1 VRLFHALRDA
11 LARIAGLA
19 HRADR
24 ESRLSDEM
32 RFHVDMQTEA
42 LVRAGLDPVEARRQA
57 LVAFGGRERYREAA
71 RDEYRARVLD
81 ELAQDA
87 RYGLRSL
94 FHARLFTA
102 TAVCTLAL
110 GIGATTAMF
119 SVVDAVLL
127 RQLPYPD
134 PNRLVMLWEHNLSK
148 GNEHNVTS
156 PANFLA
162 WRDETRSFSSMAA
175 FVATRFTVI
184 APNNEPVSVQARLTN
199 ASLLPMLGVHP
210 VLGRL
215 FSESEDQ
222 PGAPRVALLDYGFW
236 QQHFGGRP
244 DVVGST
250 VRINDQDVSII
261 GVLPRDFRFFE
272 PVSLWV
278 PIRFSAEDRTW
289 SGRYLRVLARLAP
302 GVTLDQA
309 DREMRAIARRRAIE
323 VPQFGANWT
332 ALAAPLHEDLVGDS
346 RTPLLVLFGAV
357 GCLLL
362 IACANV
368 ANLLLARAANRRREI
383 AVRIAL
389 GASPRRIVRQLLTES
404 VLLAVIGAAL
414 GVAAAVVGTRLLI
427 ALVPPEFSVASVT
440 HVGVNARV
448 LLFAVG
454 VALVTGI
461 AFGLA
466 PALQAARGDAQDSL
480 KEGGR
485 GGGADS
491 RRSGRLR
498 AALVVGEISLAVM
511 LLAGTGLMVR
521 SFIGLR
527 HVPLGFE
534 PAHLLTADVVLQ
546 SRKYDSDTA
555 AVQFFE
561 EAQSRLAALPGVR
574 AVGAISYLPL
584 SGQRSASGFQ
594 VVGQPVPPRG
604 QEPTG
609 DFRAVTPDYFRA
621 MAIPIEEGRAIEPTD
636 RRDAPEVAV
645 VSHTLA
651 RTFWPNESAVGHEL
665 HYEWDRWHTVRIV
678 GVAGDVHHGGPRAE
692 PFMEIYLPL
701 GQFPYHGMTMVVRTA
716 TDPVSLARPLR
727 ETIRGIDPDQP
738 VAQLRPMTELVS
750 ASLGSTRLST
760 VLFGL
765 FGAIGLVLA
774 MIGIYG
780 VGAYTVQQRHHEFGI
795 RMALGAQPRD
805 VLAMVVKHG
814 LVLTGIGIAAGV
826 GAALVLT
833 RLMRALLFGVAPD
846 DPVTFAWVAVLL
858 AGVAALSSYLP
869 ARRATRIDPVSA
881 LRSE

>member
-1 VRLFHALRDA
+1 MRIVHALRDA

-19 HRADR
+19 HRTDR
-24 ESRLSDEM
+24 EARLDDEI

-42 LVRAGLDPVEARRQA
+42 LVRTGLDPAEARRRA

-81 ELAQDA
+81 ELTQDV
-87 RYGLRSL
+87 RYCLRSL
-94 FHARLFTA
+94 LNARVFTA
-102 TAVCTLAL
+102 AAVGTLAL

-127 RQLPYPD
+127 RRLPYAN
-134 PNRLVMLWEHNLSK
+134 PNGLVMLWEHNFTK
-148 GNEHNVTS
+148 GMDHNSVG

-162 WRDETRSFSSMAA
+162 WRDQTRSFTSMAA
-175 FVATRFTVI
+175 FVTGRFTVI
-184 APNNEPVSVQARLTN
+184 RAGSEPVSVQTRLTN
-199 ASLLPMLGVHP
+199 ASLLPMLGAHP

-215 FSESEDQ
+215 FTESEDQ
-222 PGAPRVALLDYGFW
+222 PGAPRVAVLSYDFW
-236 QQHFGGRP
+236 KQYFGGRP

-250 VRINDQDVSII
+250 VRINDQDATIV
-261 GVLPRDFRFFE
+261 GVLPKDFRFFE
-272 PVSLWV
+272 PVALWA
-278 PIRFSAEDRTW
+278 PIRFPPEARTIG
-289 SGRYLRVLARLAP
+289 GRYLRVLARLKP
-302 GVTLDQA
+302 GVTVDQA
-309 DREMRAIARRRAIE
+309 DGEMKAIARRRAIE
-323 VPQFGANWT
+323 VPQLDANWT

-368 ANLLLARAANRRREI
+368 ANLLLARAADRRREI

-404 VLLAVIGAAL
+404 VMLAVIGAAL
-414 GVAAAVVGTRLLI
+414 GIAAAFVGTRLLI
-427 ALVPPEFSVASVT
+427 ALVPPQFSVATVAD
-440 HVGVNARV
+440 VGVNARV
-448 LLFAVG
+448 LLFGIG
-454 VALVTGI
+454 VALVAGV
-461 AFGLA
+461 AFGLF
-466 PALQAARGDAQDSL
+466 PALQAVRGDAQDAL

-485 GGGADS
+485 TGGADS

-498 AALVVGEISLAVM
+498 AALVVAEISLAVM

-521 SFIGLR
+521 SFIDLS

-534 PAHLLTADVVLQ
+534 PMHALTAEIVLP
-546 SRKYDSDTA
+546 SHKYQSDTA

-561 EAQSRLAALPGVR
+561 DAETRLAALPGVR

-584 SGQRSASGFQ
+584 SGQRSASSFT

-604 QEPTG
+604 QEPVG
-609 DFRAVTPDYFRA
+609 DFRAVTPGYFRA
-621 MAIPIEEGRAIEPTD
+621 MGIPIEAGRALEPSD

-645 VSHTLA
+645 VSRTLA

-665 HYEWDRWHTVRIV
+665 RFEWDGWHTVRIV
-678 GVAGDVHHGGPRAE
+678 GVAGDVHHDGPRAE
-692 PFMEIYLPL
+692 PFMEIYRPL
-701 GQFPYHGMTMVVRTA
+701 EQFPYSGMTMVVRTA
-716 TDPVSLARPLR
+716 GDPVSLARPVR
-727 ETIRGIDPDQP
+727 ETIRAIDPDQP
-738 VAQLRPMTELVS
+738 IAQLRPMTELVS

-760 VLFGL
+760 ILFGL
-765 FGAIGLVLA
+765 FGGIGLVLA

-780 VGAYTVQQRHHEFGI
+780 VGAYTVEQRRHEFGI
-795 RMALGAQPRD
+795 RMALGARPRD
-805 VLAMVVKHG
+805 VLAMVVRRG
-814 LVLTGIGIAAGV
+814 LVLTSIGIVAGV
-826 GAALVLT
+826 AGALALT
-833 RLMRALLFGVAPD
+833 HLMRALLFGVAPD
-846 DPVTFAWVAVLL
+846 DPVTFAWVAMLL
-858 AGVAALSSYLP
+858 AGIAALSSYLP